1 MTIGIIAA
9 MSKEVALLKPLLS
22 NSVDSEFDGFTFHC
36 GTIGSHRVIIM
47 QCGIAKVN
55 AAIGTVA
62 MVDNYR
68 PNLII
73 NSGVAGG
80 ADKRVKVM
88 DIVVG
93 TQVAYHDVYCGPET
107 MRGAVQGLPLYFQGA
122 KNVIDQIPESDDIKK
137 GLICTGDQFIDTIE
151 QINEIKK
158 YFPEVLAVDMESA
171 AIAHVCELRHVPFL
185 SFRVISDSP
194 GASPNNTAEYT
205 NFWETAPKH
214 TFEVLRNLLLTL

>member
-80 ADKRVKVM
+80 ADKSVKVM

-137 GLICTGDQFIDTIE
+137 AYSLGRYGAIPLIFSE
-151 QINEIKK
+151 A
-158 YFPEVLAVDMESA
+158 AVW
-171 AIAHVCELRHVPFL
+171 
-185 SFRVISDSP
+185 
-194 GASPNNTAEYT
+194 G
-205 NFWETAPKH
+205 
-214 TFEVLRNLLLTL
+214 

>member
-22 NSVDSEFDGFTFHC
+22 NSVDTDVDGFTFHC

-62 MVDNYR
+62 MIDNYR

-80 ADKRVKVM
+80 ADKSVSVM

-93 TQVAYHDVYCGPET
+93 TRVAYHDVYCGPET

-122 KNVIDQIPESDDIKK
+122 KKVIEQIPERDDIKM
-137 GLICTGDQFIDTIE
+137 GLICTGDQFVDTIE
-151 QINEIKK
+151 QINVIKRH
-158 YFPEVLAVDMESA
+158 FPDALAVDMESA

-185 SFRVISDSP
+185 SLRVISDSP
-194 GASPNNTAEYT
+194 GASHDNIAQYT

>member
-9 MSKEVALLKPLLS
+9 MSKEVALLKPILS

-62 MVDNYR
+62 MINNYR

-80 ADKRVKVM
+80 ADKSVNVM

-93 TQVAYHDVYCGPET
+93 TRVAYHDVYCGPEST
-107 MRGAVQGLPLYFQGA
+107 RGAVQGLPLYFEGS
-122 KNVIDQIPESDDIKK
+122 KKLIERIPERDDIKM

-151 QINEIKK
+151 QVNDIKK
-158 YFPEVLAVDMESA
+158 NFPEALAVDMESA

-185 SFRVISDSP
+185 SLRVISDSP
-194 GASPNNTAEYT
+194 GASHDNTAQYT

-214 TFEVLRNLLLTL
+214 TFEVLRNLLQTL

>member
-80 ADKRVKVM
+80 ADKSVKVM

-194 GASPNNTAEYT
+194 GASPNNTSEYT

>member
-22 NSVDSEFDGFTFHC
+22 NSTDSEFDGFIFHC
-36 GTIGSHRVIIM
+36 GSIGSHRVIIM

-62 MVDNYR
+62 MINNYR
-68 PNLII
+68 PSLII

-80 ADKRVKVM
+80 ADKSVSVM

-93 TQVAYHDVYCGPET
+93 ERVAYHDVYCGPET
-107 MRGAVQGLPLYFQGA
+107 MRGAIQGLPLYFQGA
-122 KNVIDQIPESDDIKK
+122 KKAIDQIPERDDIKM

-151 QINEIKK
+151 QVNDIKK
-158 YFPEVLAVDMESA
+158 IFPEALAVDMESA

-185 SFRVISDSP
+185 SLRVISDSP
-194 GASPNNTAEYT
+194 GASHDNTAQYT

>member
-9 MSKEVALLKPLLS
+9 MSKEVALLRPLLS
-22 NSVDSEFDGFTFHC
+22 NPVESEHDSFTFHC
-36 GTIGSHRVIIM
+36 GTIGAHRVIVM

-62 MVDNYR
+62 MIDNSR

-80 ADKRVKVM
+80 ADKSVRVM

-93 TQVAYHDVYCGPET
+93 AQVAYHDVYCGPECEK
-107 MRGAVQGLPLYFQGA
+107 GAVQGFPLYYQGA
-122 KNVIDQIPESDDIKK
+122 KSIIDRIEERDDIKK

-151 QINEIKK
+151 QLEVIKNF
-158 YFPEVLAVDMESA
+158 FPQVLAVDMESA
-171 AIAHVCELRHVPFL
+171 AIAQVCELRHVPFL

>member
-80 ADKRVKVM
+80 ADKSVKVM

>member
-62 MVDNYR
+62 MIDNYR

-80 ADKRVKVM
+80 ADKSVRVM

-93 TQVAYHDVYCGPET
+93 SQVAYHDVYCGPET

-122 KNVIDQIPESDDIKK
+122 KNVIDQISESEEVKK

-151 QINEIKK
+151 QIDEIKK

-171 AIAHVCELRHVPFL
+171 AIAHVCELRHVPFM

-205 NFWETAPKH
+205 NFWETAPRH
-214 TFEVLRNLLLTL
+214 TFEMLRSLLLTL